1 MRKENVIQFLT
12 WFRNG
17 VAFAM
22 TWLLLLVMLRNQVYG
37 IDAIETVWLWKLLS
51 SVAGGVFLFCVAF
64 LPLFIRR
71 WSFQVRLTFFMLTI
85 SVYECVCF
93 YWMGIFGTKGSL
105 YQYGIFAGIVLV
117 CYFICIW
124 IYSRYSKMQGKLYT
138 KALQDYQER
147 SV

>member
-17 VAFAM
+17 VAFV
-22 TWLLLLVMLRNQVYG
+22 TVWLLLLAMIRNQVYG
-37 IDAIETVWLWKLLS
+37 IETIETEWLWKLVI
-51 SVAGGVFLFCVAF
+51 SVTGGVLLFCTAF
-64 LPLFIRR
+64 TPLVIRR
-71 WSFQVRLTFFMLTI
+71 WGFQMRLTAFMLAI

-93 YWMGIFGTKGSL
+93 YWMGIFGAEGTL
-105 YQYGIFAGIVLV
+105 IQYAVFAGIVLV
-117 CYFICIW
+117 CYFICTW
-124 IYSRYSKMQGKLYT
+124 IYSRYSRTQGELYT

>member
-17 VAFAM
+17 VAFV
-22 TWLLLLVMLRNQVYG
+22 TVWLLLLAMIRNQVYG
-37 IDAIETVWLWKLLS
+37 IETIETEWLWKLLI
-51 SVAGGVFLFCVAF
+51 SVAGGVLLFCVAF
-64 LPLFIRR
+64 TSLVIRH
-71 WSFQVRLTFFMLTI
+71 WGFQMRLTAFMLAI

-93 YWMGIFGTKGSL
+93 YWMGIFGAEGTL
-105 YQYGIFAGIVLV
+105 IQYAVFAGIVLV
-117 CYFICIW
+117 CYFICTW
-124 IYSRYSKMQGKLYT
+124 IYSRYSRAQGELYT